1 MASERAAKR
10 GKTAIIV
17 NANAGKHNGRGSALQ
32 MAAQILTAPDLV
44 FTTKSL
50 AELEHAA
57 RQIASHPEIA
67 VLGVFG
73 GDSTASSSLKSV
85 ISKMRPD
92 KPNPLILHL
101 VGGTMNTV
109 ARSAGLVKDG
119 DKPDDIVRLAQKVR
133 KKIDA
138 GLPLGITPLAP
149 LCINDDYGF
158 LFGAGTAATFLEEYY
173 KDPVRGK
180 RRAIKVFADAFVSE
194 LAALF
199 TFRKKARRSF
209 FSEVHASIVFPEGHE
224 PRVAP
229 QGTHTTILCGT
240 VEHIG
245 LGCKGLP
252 LARSEDGCFHL
263 RSTNTSFWGTLM
275 NSPLLFAGSTSI
287 PFMFDTV
294 VPSAKIK
301 FTGPSKIMIDGDVK
315 PAEEE
320 YGISMGPTL
329 NFITG

>member
-1 MASERAAKR
+1 
-10 GKTAIIV
+10 
-17 NANAGKHNGRGSALQ
+17 
-32 MAAQILTAPDLV
+32 MAARIMTSPDLV
-44 FTTKSL
+44 FTTTSL
-50 AELEHAA
+50 GELEHAA
-57 RQIASHPEIA
+57 RQIASHPEVA

-119 DKPDDIVRLAQKVR
+119 DRPEDIVHLAQKVR
-133 KKIDA
+133 MKIDA

-180 RRAIKVFADAFVSE
+180 KRAIKVFAETFVSE
-194 LAALF
+194 LSALL
-199 TFRKKARRSF
+199 TFRKKARHTF
-209 FSEVHASIVFPEGHE
+209 FSKVDASVIFPEGHD
-224 PRVAP
+224 PRVAS
-229 QGTHTTILCGT
+229 QMTHTVILCGT

-252 LARSEDGCFHL
+252 LARSVDGCFHL

-275 NSPLLFAGSTSI
+275 SSPLLFAGSTSI
-287 PFMFDTV
+287 PSMFDAV

-301 FTGPSKIMIDGDVK
+301 FVGPAKIMIDGDVK

-320 YGISMGPTL
+320 YSLSMGPTL